1 MIWAISL
8 CSDMCATRHAALQK
22 PEAVILLTG
31 SQRVSLVERTST
43 MCSVRVLVVASEM
56 LLLLTYN
63 VYLIFYYN
71 VVEEY
76 RKPARKP
83 I

>member
-43 MCSVRVLVVASEM
+43 MCSVIVVVVASEM

-63 VYLIFYYN
+63 VYLILYNN
-71 VVEEY
+71 VVEE
-76 RKPARKP
+76 
-83 I
+83 